1 MDSYKSLDDELIEQF
16 EISELYKD
24 EEVDRETLKEMEASL
39 TELKKSIEAFEITVM
54 LSGKDDNKNA
64 IISINSCLLYTSP
77 SPRDQRGSRMPSSA

>member
-54 LSGKDDNKNA
+54 LSG
-64 IISINSCLLYTSP
+64 
-77 SPRDQRGSRMPSSA
+77 